1 MELNNENYF
10 SQEVRKIYTGS
21 SEIKAF
27 LKCEA
32 CALAELNGEWEEEKS
47 KAMLV
52 SSYIDAVIS
61 DEGVEF
67 EQQNPEIFT
76 RGGDLKADYKLAEDV
91 LNQMQKDEMF
101 YKYLSGEHQVI
112 MTGEISGVPVKIKID
127 SYHKDKAIVD
137 LKCMATLQPQWSEKE
152 HKKINFCD
160 NYRYT
165 LQASL
170 YQEIVKQNTGKQLP
184 FIIAVCTKE
193 KYSQR
198 VLLQIDQD
206 VMNTELEFL
215 RQYLPH
221 LQDVKQGK
229 IEPQKCNC
237 CNWCISKQKTDKI
250 WWYTDYFKENYNE

>member
-1 MELNNENYF
+1 MKNHILVKKQEKYILEARKLN
-10 SQEVRKIYTGS
+10 G
-21 SEIKAF
+21 F

-47 KAMLV
+47 KSMLV
-52 SSYIDAVIS
+52 SSYIDAAMS
-61 DEGVEF
+61 DELVEF

-76 RGGDLKADYKLAEDV
+76 RGGDLKSDYKLAEDV
-91 LNQMQKDEMF
+91 FNQMQKDEMF
-101 YKYLSGEHQVI
+101 WKYLSGEHQVI

-127 SYHKDKAIVD
+127 SYHKDKCIVD
-137 LKCMATLQPQWSEKE
+137 LKAMATLQPQWSEKE

-165 LQASL
+165 LQAAL

-198 VLLQIDQD
+198 ALLQIDQD

-215 RQYLPH
+215 QQYLPH